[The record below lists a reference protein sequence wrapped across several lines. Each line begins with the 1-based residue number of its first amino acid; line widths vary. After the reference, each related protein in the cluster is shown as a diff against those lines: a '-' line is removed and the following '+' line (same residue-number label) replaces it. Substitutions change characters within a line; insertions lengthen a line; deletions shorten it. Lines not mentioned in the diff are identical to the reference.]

1 MALLSNCQCCLNS
14 EHSLSFIPL
23 LADVHDQ
30 FVSLQHKQ
38 DKFAEIEGK
47 ISKAGHVNS
56 VISSSVLTVLMD
68 VRGRVMPVIT
78 AAQELIFRTV
88 AGGEDCQ
95 LLRAEWEE
103 DSDML

>member
-38 DKFAEIEGK
+38 DKFAEIEGN
-47 ISKAGHVNS
+47 IRLQFSGQVSS
-56 VISSSVLTVLMD
+56 VISSVLTVLMD

-78 AAQELIFRTV
+78 AGPGANIPHCGRGRGLSVTE
-88 AGGEDCQ
+88 
-95 LLRAEWEE
+95 
-103 DSDML
+103 S